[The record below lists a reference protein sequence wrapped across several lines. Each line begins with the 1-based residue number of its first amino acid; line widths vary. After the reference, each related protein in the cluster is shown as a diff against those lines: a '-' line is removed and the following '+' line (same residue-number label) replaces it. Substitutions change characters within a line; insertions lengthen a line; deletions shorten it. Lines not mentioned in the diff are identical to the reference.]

1 MTGLIVVAEVGPHC
15 INHIYDVVAGLFKTT
30 HDVHVKDCGL
40 IFVVVLVYV
49 CYVFGSELVAF
60 IVQLALGVVRCQ
72 DIAFVRSLYCLSL
85 IHI

>member
-49 CYVFGSELVAF
+49 CYVSCGVSTVDRSFTMLVMALSTYSN
-60 IVQLALGVVRCQ
+60 IVSIL
-72 DIAFVRSLYCLSL
+72 
-85 IHI
+85 